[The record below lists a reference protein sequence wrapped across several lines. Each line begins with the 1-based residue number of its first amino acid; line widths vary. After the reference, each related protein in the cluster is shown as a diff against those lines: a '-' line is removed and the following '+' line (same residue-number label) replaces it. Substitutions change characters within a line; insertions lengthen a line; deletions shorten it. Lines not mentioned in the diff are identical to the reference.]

1 MFGSWYFLFLIFTLG
16 LGVFMIIKRGKPNYF
31 TARLIG
37 IYFLILAIL
46 ILILSTF
53 EIIAG
58 SYNPFLYFQF

>member
-1 MFGSWYFLFLIFTLG
+1 MNSKVNSALKLNING
-16 LGVFMIIKRGKPNYF
+16 
-31 TARLIG
+31 
-37 IYFLILAIL
+37 ILAIL

>member
-1 MFGSWYFLFLIFTLG
+1 MRVIVAFIVGWILAFPVYKKILMNSKVKEVLKLNING
-16 LGVFMIIKRGKPNYF
+16 
-31 TARLIG
+31 
-37 IYFLILAIL
+37 ILAIL